1 MQRLLILFFI
11 NERFWGFNFLIILH
25 SSIIQNFSFNMQ
37 VEFNP
42 ELLSEQS
49 ICPLTN
55 FKHLRFL
62 YIESLQIHRDLIDSM
77 LWTIHPEMIS
87 VKLCSLKDS
96 AFIKV
101 KYFIMSDCILF
112 AIYNKPLRFFMHYSC
127 YSRT

>member
-1 MQRLLILFFI
+1 
-11 NERFWGFNFLIILH
+11 
-25 SSIIQNFSFNMQ
+25 MQ

-62 YIESLQIHRDLIDSM
+62 HIESSQNHRDIIDGM

-87 VKLCSLKDS
+87 VKLLSQPDS

-101 KYFIMSDCILF
+101 KYLVMSVC
-112 AIYNKPLRFFMHYSC
+112 
-127 YSRT
+127 

>member
-1 MQRLLILFFI
+1 MQRLLIIFFF
-11 NERFWGFNFLIILH
+11 NERYWGFIFSIILH
-25 SSIIQNFSFNMQ
+25 GRISQHLSFNMQ

-62 YIESLQIHRDLIDSM
+62 YTESLQIHRDLIDGM

-87 VKLCSLKDS
+87 VKLCSLKDT
-96 AFIKV
+96 AFIEV
-101 KYFIMSDCILF
+101 KYFIMSDC
-112 AIYNKPLRFFMHYSC
+112 
-127 YSRT
+127 